1 MVHSYTR
8 NQTQFVVLPPSR
20 QSVSKRFRRLD
31 VNNHRYGE
39 LLAEMQRFRGRVYT
53 EDGAVRPDELTPDGR
68 HKVAVD
74 DSSWHVL
81 TLDGN
86 GNVCACLR
94 YLEESRALHFDDLW
108 VRHAAMA
115 NSPMGSQF
123 RRAVEWQM
131 ADARRMRMGFGE
143 VGGWAV
149 AEDRRW
155 TLEPLKIILATYGLL
170 ELLGGCVGVATATF
184 RHSSAT
190 MLRRI
195 GLESLCA
202 DGVELPPYFDES
214 YGCQME
220 VLRFDSRSPNP
231 KYRDW
236 VDYFSASLAEAPVI
250 CPEGDRH
257 IAHVAPAG
265 SRIPSVDS
273 ALLPALM
280 PYPGMA

>member
-1 MVHSYTR
+1 M
-8 NQTQFVVLPPSR
+8 
-20 QSVSKRFRRLD
+20 
-31 VNNHRYGE
+31 
-39 LLAEMQRFRGRVYT
+39 A
-53 EDGAVRPDELTPDGR
+53 DGAVQPDELTPDGR
-68 HKVAVD
+68 HEVAVD
-74 DSSWHVL
+74 DHSWHVL
-81 TLDGN
+81 SLDGN
-86 GNVCACLR
+86 GDVCASLR

-115 NSPMGSQF
+115 SSPMGSQF

-131 ADARRMRMGFGE
+131 ADARRKRMGFGE

-149 AEDRRW
+149 APDRRW

-170 ELLGGCVGVATATF
+170 ELLGGCIGVATATF

-202 DGVELPPYFDES
+202 DGAELPPYYDEQ

-220 VLRFDSRSPNP
+220 VLRFDSRSPSP

-236 VDYFSASLAEAPVI
+236 VDYFTASLADAPVI
-250 CPEGDRH
+250 CPDRDRH
-257 IAHVAPAG
+257 SAHFIPAG
-265 SRIPSVDS
+265 SRIPSIDS
-273 ALLPALM
+273 ALLPGLLQ
-280 PYPGMA
+280 YPGMA